1 MLYATWDY
9 AGMRVGTRR
18 LGTMRL
24 CLSPSLLS
32 LGRLLLPIC
41 AFSRSWVSC
50 DHVTGAASC
59 SYSSLHTCCCSPAR
73 LAHALLD

>member
-1 MLYATWDY
+1 MLYATWHY
-9 AGMRVGTRR
+9 AGMG
-18 LGTMRL
+18 LCSMRL
-24 CLSPSLLS
+24 CLAASLQS
-32 LGRLLLPIC
+32 LGRPLLPIS

-59 SYSSLHTCCCSPAR
+59 SYSSLHTCCCSSAT